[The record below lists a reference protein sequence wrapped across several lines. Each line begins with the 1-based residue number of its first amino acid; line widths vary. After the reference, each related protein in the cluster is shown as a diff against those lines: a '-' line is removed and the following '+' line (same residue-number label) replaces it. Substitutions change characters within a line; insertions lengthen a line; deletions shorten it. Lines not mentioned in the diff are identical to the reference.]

1 MDIMDDLP
9 WGETLHLRIDKAG
22 QESVCRLVKDERDEL
37 ANRPTITR
45 EQAMVLLGL
54 IK

>member
-9 WGETLHLRIDKAG
+9 WGEAPRIDKAG